1 MKNREPLI
9 LKEIEA
15 VIFDLDGSLV
25 DSMWIWPAVDRAYL
39 EKYHLTQPDNFHEGM
54 EGKSYTEVAQYFL
67 DVFPELDCTIE
78 EVKQEWTDMVY
89 EAYTHQVKLKTGAY
103 HFITH
108 LRERGMKFG
117 IATSNARELT
127 EAALEALHV
136 KEYFDSV
143 HTSCEVK
150 TRGCGYA
157 PWKMSFPDRSC
168 RRKESWLIIILWII
182 TILRRAPTRYY
193 DGAGILTNLQGRYA
207 GTGMGQCRFCICVRR
222 CLCRSS
228 ILWTCNYN
236 TGTFRSRLPC
246 GNHSTTGLER
256 QKKYYGIWRTQV
268 GLSGV
273 RRKYGLYGKPLF
285 CVKKTA

>member
-150 TRGCGYA
+150 SGK
-157 PWKMSFPDRSC
+157 PSPDVYLLVAEELKVSPKNC
-168 RRKESWLIIILWII
+168 LVFEDV
-182 TILRRAPTRYY
+182 PM
-193 DGAGILTNLQGRYA
+193 GILA
-207 GTGMGQCRFCICVRR
+207 GKNAGMRVCAVEDEFSRPQLSKKRELADYYIMD
-222 CLCRSS
+222 
-228 ILWTCNYN
+228 YN
-236 TGTFRSRLPC
+236 DIEKGTYEVL
-246 GNHSTTGLER
+246 
-256 QKKYYGIWRTQV
+256 
-268 GLSGV
+268 
-273 RRKYGLYGKPLF
+273 
-285 CVKKTA
+285 